1 MYDHNLVALDNT
13 KRLAICGVLL
23 LFFLL
28 LSTASGF
35 SQSKYENEKRIKQE
49 EVPQAAL
56 TFSQKIAFNKRI
68 KWYKEV
74 SQQGVSFELKTKYK
88 GLRYS
93 IEFDTTG
100 QIQDVEKTIKL
111 KSLDQKTVTTIETS
125 LKEQFQKYKII
136 KVQKQWVSDPAT
148 LVELIEYN
156 ATQQAY
162 ELKYELV
169 LKGLKDGHKDY
180 FEVLIDANGAIEQI
194 LRIVQRNSAN
204 LEF

>member
-1 MYDHNLVALDNT
+1 
-13 KRLAICGVLL
+13 

-28 LSTASGF
+28 LLAPSGL
-35 SQSKYENEKRIKQE
+35 SQSKYENEKRIRQE
-49 EVPQAAL
+49 AVPPKAL

-74 SQQGVSFELKTKYK
+74 SQQGISYELKTKYK

-111 KSLDQKTVTTIETS
+111 KSLDQKTAATIEKS
-125 LKEQFQKYKII
+125 LKAQFQKYKII
-136 KVQKQWVSDPAT
+136 KIQKQWVSDPST

-156 ATQQAY
+156 TTQQAFD
-162 ELKYELV
+162 LKYELV

-180 FEVLIDANGAIEQI
+180 FEVLIDANGVIEQI
-194 LRIVQRNSAN
+194 LQIVQRNSAN